1 MVLPLVAAVARAAAN
16 QPAKKKEGN
25 PSFVPHFT
33 VRIP

>member
-1 MVLPLVAAVARAAAN
+1 MMLPLVAAVARAVAN
-16 QPAKKKEGN
+16 QPAKKKEGG